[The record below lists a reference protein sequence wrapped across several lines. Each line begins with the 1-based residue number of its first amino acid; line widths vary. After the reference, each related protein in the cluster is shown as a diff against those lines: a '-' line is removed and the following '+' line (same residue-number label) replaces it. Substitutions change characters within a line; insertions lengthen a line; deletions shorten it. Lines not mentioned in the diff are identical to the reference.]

1 MFCLPTYLPYN
12 NVSENTCIFSW
23 SGVCKFYYGILILD
37 KLFRNNPNV
46 YSKMSQIYQ
55 IIITNLK

>member
-12 NVSENTCIFSW
+12 NVSENTCIFAWPS
-23 SGVCKFYYGILILD
+23 VCKFYYGILILD
-37 KLFRNNPNV
+37 KLFRNNPKV